1 MVKPLSNP
9 NKKNPLIK
17 SKINQVTPAI
27 RSRAALAMSCHAS
40 QGNFVLQV
48 CEDCQSTTYP
58 PRDRCP
64 KCWGKL
70 IWKPQKRSAI
80 LLAETTIHSTSD
92 LYFREHIPWRI
103 GTILL
108 DAGPTAFAHLHNDIK
123 IGDKLKINI
132 MLDRSGNPA
141 LFALPRKASANME
154 DDYQYKQFTVS
165 PKNRRVLISD
175 GRNKMGQELAKALI
189 KAGAETVYIGNGD
202 MNLLFDGEQGFK
214 NNPKI
219 KMVSLNLLSTKS
231 VTKVAQQY
239 GGKIDIVINTA
250 YYNRPGSVAFSGK
263 ITELQNSMDINVSGL
278 SRLAK
283 AFCPVLSARS
293 GDKERPAIAFV
304 DLLSVFSLTGHPN
317 YASMAA
323 SSAARLSLI
332 NSLRSEMR
340 KTGLKVYSI
349 LIGPLDDEWHQ
360 DILPP
365 KISHMQI
372 AKTVIEALNNGQEIS
387 TVGDVAKD
395 ILSRWKL
402 DPLLAIR
409 EMNQ

>member
-1 MVKPLSNP
+1 
-9 NKKNPLIK
+9 
-17 SKINQVTPAI
+17 
-27 RSRAALAMSCHAS
+27 
-40 QGNFVLQV
+40 
-48 CEDCQSTTYP
+48 
-58 PRDRCP
+58 
-64 KCWGKL
+64 
-70 IWKPQKRSAI
+70 
-80 LLAETTIHSTSD
+80 
-92 LYFREHIPWRI
+92 
-103 GTILL
+103 
-108 DAGPTAFAHLHNDIK
+108 
-123 IGDKLKINI
+123 
-132 MLDRSGNPA
+132 
-141 LFALPRKASANME
+141 
-154 DDYQYKQFTVS
+154 
-165 PKNRRVLISD
+165 
-175 GRNKMGQELAKALI
+175 
-189 KAGAETVYIGNGD
+189 
-202 MNLLFDGEQGFK
+202 
-214 NNPKI
+214 
-219 KMVSLNLLSTKS
+219 
-231 VTKVAQQY
+231 
-239 GGKIDIVINTA
+239 
-250 YYNRPGSVAFSGK
+250 
-263 ITELQNSMDINVSGL
+263 MDINVSGL

-409 EMNQ
+409 EINQ

>member
-1 MVKPLSNP
+1 MLRLPCH
-9 NKKNPLIK
+9 
-17 SKINQVTPAI
+17 
-27 RSRAALAMSCHAS
+27 CHAS

-202 MNLLFDGEQGFK
+202 MNLLFDG
-214 NNPKI
+214 
-219 KMVSLNLLSTKS
+219 
-231 VTKVAQQY
+231 
-239 GGKIDIVINTA
+239 
-250 YYNRPGSVAFSGK
+250 
-263 ITELQNSMDINVSGL
+263 
-278 SRLAK
+278 
-283 AFCPVLSARS
+283 
-293 GDKERPAIAFV
+293 
-304 DLLSVFSLTGHPN
+304 
-317 YASMAA
+317 
-323 SSAARLSLI
+323 
-332 NSLRSEMR
+332 
-340 KTGLKVYSI
+340 
-349 LIGPLDDEWHQ
+349 
-360 DILPP
+360 
-365 KISHMQI
+365 
-372 AKTVIEALNNGQEIS
+372 
-387 TVGDVAKD
+387 
-395 ILSRWKL
+395 
-402 DPLLAIR
+402 
-409 EMNQ
+409 